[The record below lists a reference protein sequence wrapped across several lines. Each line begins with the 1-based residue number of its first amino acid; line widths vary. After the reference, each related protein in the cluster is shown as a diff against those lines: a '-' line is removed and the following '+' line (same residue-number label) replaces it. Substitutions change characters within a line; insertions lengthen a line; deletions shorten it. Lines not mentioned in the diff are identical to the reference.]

1 MTRKVL
7 LTCGLVAPLLYVA
20 TDILAGNL
28 YPGYSFTAQ
37 AVSELFAIGAPTSR
51 FVVPLF
57 TVHSLLLL
65 AFALGIWMS
74 ASRNRALRVMA
85 WMVVGNAV
93 NSLVLWNFFPMHM
106 RGIEKTLTDTMHI
119 ILAVNPFVLL
129 TVIFGVA
136 AFRNGFR
143 LYSMATILIMLV
155 PAVFSFSNVAR
166 LAANEPTPWLG
177 LGERISQY
185 GNLLWQLALAGLL
198 LRSTP
203 PVTDSAA

>member
-1 MTRKVL
+1 VS

-51 FVVPLF
+51 LVVPLF
-57 TVHSLLLL
+57 TVHSLLML

-74 ASRNRALRVMA
+74 AGRNRALRLMA

-93 NSLVLWNFFPMHM
+93 NSLVLWNFFPMQM
-106 RGIEKTLTDTMHI
+106 RGVEKTLTDAMHI

-143 LYSMATILIMLV
+143 FYSMATILIMLV
-155 PAVFSFSNVAR
+155 SALLSFSYVAPLR
-166 LAANEPTPWLG
+166 ANQPTPWLG
-177 LGERISQY
+177 LAERISQY
-185 GNLLWQLALAGLL
+185 GNLLWQFALAVLL
-198 LRSTP
+198 LRRTP
-203 PVTDSAA
+203 LATDSAA